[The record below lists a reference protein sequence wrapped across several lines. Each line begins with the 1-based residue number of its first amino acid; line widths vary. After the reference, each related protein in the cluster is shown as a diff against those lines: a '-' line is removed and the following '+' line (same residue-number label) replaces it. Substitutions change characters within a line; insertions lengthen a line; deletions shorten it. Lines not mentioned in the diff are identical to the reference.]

1 MGWSKIV
8 ITKQDPKHK
17 KIKNKIKFGLVCG
30 GKLKSGPSENEGL
43 WKGIIKI
50 FSVNY

>member
-1 MGWSKIV
+1 MEWSKIA
-8 ITKQDPKHK
+8 ISKPDPKK
-17 KIKNKIKFGLVCG
+17 KKKSGLVCG

-43 WKGIIKI
+43 WKGIIRI